1 METAQATGD
10 ELVTVALTHDETSAI
25 EAALGDTVRILDF
38 MGLHVPAETDALHHK
53 FQMAHA
59 AFHAG
64 E

>member
-1 METAQATGD
+1 MQTAQATGD
-10 ELVTVALTHDETSAI
+10 ELVIVALTHDETSAI
-25 EAALGDTVRILDF
+25 EDALTQTVRILDF
-38 MGLHVPAETDALHHK
+38 MSFPVPAETDVLHHK

>member
-1 METAQATGD
+1 MLERD
-10 ELVTVALTHDETSAI
+10 ELVSISLTHVEVGAIEDALTQ
-25 EAALGDTVRILDF
+25 TVRILDF
-38 MGLHVPAETDALHHK
+38 MALPVPAETDALHHK